1 MDPTEVIR
9 MESLGDQDGGVDT
22 NWSPL
27 GAQIGSIWVITM
39 EPLGDLHG
47 RLDANWGRSSDS
59 RGIRPQSQI
68 MNLVFRSLRLALKPW
83 ACNAWASKLESLG
96 DRNGHLGG
104 PE

>member
-1 MDPTEVIR
+1 

-47 RLDANWGRSSDS
+47 RLDTNWTPSGDQNGS
-59 RGIRPQSQI
+59 I
-68 MNLVFRSLRLALKPW
+68 
-83 ACNAWASKLESLG
+83 LG
-96 DRNGHLGG
+96 DPNGTLG
-104 PE
+104 